1 MTVLST
7 TTKSKAG
14 AKAAKAIATR
24 PRLLMAGAK
33 ATGPAA
39 KLGLRASKPYAN
51 HLARRGADQLVEAS
65 RARGAALGVYATRA
79 VYELGLAKPPKRTT
93 PRVAAGMVIGAGAM
107 YFLEPENGRKHRK
120 KVAKLVS

>member
-1 MTVLST
+1 MSVLST

-14 AKAAKAIATR
+14 AKAAKAIVTR
-24 PRLLMAGAK
+24 PQLLLTGAK
-33 ATGPAA
+33 ATRAA
-39 KLGLRASKPYAN
+39 GKFGLKASKPYARQR
-51 HLARRGADQLVEAS
+51 ARRGADQLAEAT
-65 RARGAALGVYATRA
+65 RALGEALAVYATRA

-107 YFLEPENGRKHRK
+107 YFLEPESGPKHRK